1 MSDSGKIITGIVIF
15 VAAITFPFWFNLGK
29 AAPAPELELPKDKTA
44 CVEATDYMRAQHQ
57 VLLHGWRESVVR
69 NGDRI
74 YFNAKGEAFE
84 MSLQNT
90 CIECHATKI
99 NFCDRCHNYA
109 GVTPFCWECHLEP
122 EEKG

>member
-15 VAAITFPFWFNLGK
+15 VAAITFPFWFNMGK

-57 VLLHGWRESVVR
+57 VLLHDWRESVVR
-69 NGDRI
+69 KGDRI
-74 YFNAKGEAFE
+74 YFNGKGEGFE

-90 CIECHATKI
+90 CIECHATKV
-99 NFCDRCHNYA
+99 NFCDRCHDYA